1 MYINQFEITGTPK
14 FYAKGTEGH
23 GEFYLVDNLLC
34 YFPYTIGTKEIPL
47 PVSED
52 GTFAPITAKAFF
64 HSEEYEES
72 IECCDCGETFG
83 KILNLSFLTITSFAP
98 ASYPTYLGNEKPL
111 PPCNGVIMG
120 DVQSTKAV
128 DGKDRSFYMA
138 RLAVKDSTSP
148 IGFSYTTVSSLHPFT
163 VDKGDRLCSKGKLV
177 STERTM
183 SAICPKCGCA
193 NYLVNDS
200 IVLQASSVQS
210 LNTPRGY
217 FGDDK

>member
-14 FYAKGTEGH
+14 FYAKGTEGN
-23 GEFYLVDNLLC
+23 GEFYIIENILC
-34 YFPYTIGTKEIPL
+34 YFPYSAGTHEIPL
-47 PVSED
+47 PTDEHGNYLS
-52 GTFAPITAKAFF
+52 ITAKAFF
-64 HSEEYEES
+64 HSEEYEET
-72 IECCDCGETFG
+72 IECCECEESFE
-83 KILNLSFLTITSFAP
+83 KVLNLSFLTVTSFSLSSP
-98 ASYPTYLGNEKPL
+98 VIYLGNEKIL
-111 PPCNGVIMG
+111 PSCNGTIMG

-128 DGKDRSFYMA
+128 DGKDRSFYMS
-138 RLAVKDSTSP
+138 RLAIKDPTAP

-183 SAICPKCGCA
+183 TCICPKCGCA

-217 FGDDK
+217 FGDK